1 MFKYEQ
7 QWILK
12 TIEQL
17 KINFENTQDVYEKNE
32 NKYLFIP

>member
-12 TIEQL
+12 TIEQP
-17 KINFENTQDVYEKNE
+17 KINFEITQDVYEKNE